1 MRRQLYIFHLLAITQ
16 ILDYSC
22 FYMKMIAISL
32 FIFWLTC
39 QTNIWS
45 INWSKT
51 VRLFFVSV
59 PSICLLKKNI
69 CCLFV
74 EKDKK
79 LFSYFVPR
87 LFLLLL
93 HSLVRISVPCL
104 AFLSNQSHCPEL
116 VNLSYFFIKPITHPM
131 ANQSTNSFSNQPI
144 SHHHHDCCCFC
155 LKKWKSIL
163 ISIF

>member
-1 MRRQLYIFHLLAITQ
+1 M
-16 ILDYSC
+16 
-22 FYMKMIAISL
+22 
-32 FIFWLTC
+32 
-39 QTNIWS
+39 
-45 INWSKT
+45 
-51 VRLFFVSV
+51 RLFFVSV

-79 LFSYFVPR
+79 LFSYFVLR
-87 LFLLLL
+87 IFLLLL

-144 SHHHHDCCCFC
+144 SHQNHDFCCFC
-155 LKKWKSIL
+155 QKKVKKYHYFNVSKNMYVEDRVHGTFETRSQNL
-163 ISIF
+163 DAL